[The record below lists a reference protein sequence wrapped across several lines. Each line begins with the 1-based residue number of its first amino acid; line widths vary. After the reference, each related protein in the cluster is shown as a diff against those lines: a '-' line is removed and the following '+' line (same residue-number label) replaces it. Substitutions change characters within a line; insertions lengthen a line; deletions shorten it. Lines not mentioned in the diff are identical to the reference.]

1 MLGAKKIVVGAS
13 VTKGKGGK
21 KGKKNEN
28 NVVSF
33 VVAPLLTVEKEY
45 K

>member
-21 KGKKNEN
+21 KGKNEN

-33 VVAPLLTVEKEY
+33 VVAPLLTVEQEY

>member
-1 MLGAKKIVVGAS
+1 MLGAKRLWLEQARRKV
-13 VTKGKGGK
+13 KEEKRE
-21 KGKKNEN
+21 KNEN